1 MGTPGVEV
9 AAGYVLDQVEAIASL
24 ANIHPNLEV
33 LVDRE
38 ETSGSLDAEF
48 AGVKVAS
55 AYNNLTNILLY
66 ISPKTQQGATMKPAL
81 LLNSHFD
88 SVFGTHGKFHLP
100 KEHVHSRVDNTFAHI
115 SCFSAVQHVWSDPI
129 IIYTCKVYNVR
140 YQEADH
146 TLQLSARSF
155 FELHS

>member
-1 MGTPGVEV
+1 MEV
-9 AAGYVLDQVEAIASL
+9 AARYVLDQVEAIASL
-24 ANIHPNLEV
+24 ANTHPNLEAV
-33 LVDRE
+33 VDRE

-66 ISPKTQQGATMKPAL
+66 ISPKMQKGATMKPAL

-88 SVFGTHGKFHLP
+88 SVFGTHGNFHLP
-100 KEHVHSRVDNTFAHI
+100 EEHVHSRVDNTFAHI
-115 SCFSAVQHVWSDPI
+115 SCFSCFSVVQHVWSNPI
-129 IIYTCKVYNVR
+129 IIYTCKVNNVR

-146 TLQLSARSF
+146 SLQLSVTVLF
-155 FELHS
+155 